1 MCDFVEKCLEKD
13 LKKRWPIK
21 KLLTHP
27 FIKQIGNGAK
37 EREIFA
43 DMVKN
48 KKDSSLSQLMSEQQ

>member
-21 KLLTHP
+21 KLLQHP

-37 EREIFA
+37 
-43 DMVKN
+43 
-48 KKDSSLSQLMSEQQ
+48 